1 MFLQQIRLPNV
12 LVRQNACDCTNCET
26 HGILNG
32 FRLDDYFKDQSKL
45 MNVLDFN
52 FSELLGTI
60 PEQPIQQSLCNRH
73 RKIRC

>member
-12 LVRQNACDCTNCET
+12 LVRRMHVIVPIRNSRN
-26 HGILNG
+26 LKR

-60 PEQPIQQSLCNRH
+60 QNNLFQQSLCNRH

>member
-1 MFLQQIRLPNV
+1 
-12 LVRQNACDCTNCET
+12 
-26 HGILNG
+26 
-32 FRLDDYFKDQSKL
+32 